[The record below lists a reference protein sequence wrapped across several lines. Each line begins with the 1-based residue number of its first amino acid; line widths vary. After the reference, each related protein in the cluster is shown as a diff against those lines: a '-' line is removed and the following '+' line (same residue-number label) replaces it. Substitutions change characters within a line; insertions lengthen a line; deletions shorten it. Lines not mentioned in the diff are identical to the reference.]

1 MISIFELPVQY
12 TVVFIAMA
20 FIFGAVIGS
29 FLNVVILRTPLKQSI
44 ITSRSHCWTC
54 GKQLKN
60 IDLIPIFSY
69 IFLRGRC
76 RFCKAKISPRY
87 WIVELTTAL
96 MYVLCICVLGLS
108 AEMLFAIVLIPVL
121 IVLSGIDID
130 HMQIPYLC
138 SLIIAVLGIIS
149 IFVFPQVPWYDHL
162 IGAVIIAVPFAL
174 LALFGAMGGGD
185 VQLMAAAGLLLGWNI
200 VPAAAVGICL
210 GAIGGGIQLMCV
222 PKGTKKEYG
231 EKLAKIA
238 SEWYEQQKENGC
250 AVISGKSDVIYGSMF
265 KGKSDV
271 EKNCIDEKLWTKAP
285 DIDAL
290 NARLDEELSGADK
303 YGISI
308 VAEES
313 EIKSTSCKK
322 QVVFGPYLSV
332 GIAVGFLFGKQIIN
346 WYLGLF

>member
-149 IFVFPQVPWYDHL
+149 IFVFPQVPWTDHL
-162 IGAVIIAVPFAL
+162 IGGYRELLKRGYPAHSAQAVDNHLAQPL
-174 LALFGAMGGGD
+174 LD
-185 VQLMAAAGLLLGWNI
+185 VRKAAEKYRPYSYFQLHIFTRQMPLL
-200 VPAAAVGICL
+200 
-210 GAIGGGIQLMCV
+210 
-222 PKGTKKEYG
+222 
-231 EKLAKIA
+231 
-238 SEWYEQQKENGC
+238 
-250 AVISGKSDVIYGSMF
+250 
-265 KGKSDV
+265 
-271 EKNCIDEKLWTKAP
+271 
-285 DIDAL
+285 
-290 NARLDEELSGADK
+290 
-303 YGISI
+303 
-308 VAEES
+308 
-313 EIKSTSCKK
+313 
-322 QVVFGPYLSV
+322 
-332 GIAVGFLFGKQIIN
+332 
-346 WYLGLF
+346 